1 MIADLHVHTT
11 HSDGIFTPEE
21 IVDLAYEKG
30 LDAIAITDHDT
41 ISGIE
46 SAIIRSQE
54 YKNLYVIPGIEF
66 SCTYLNEEVHLLG
79 YFIDYKLSDIINVT
93 KVLKEER
100 YLRGVKIISKLN
112 SIGINISVDE
122 VKKNIKGNLIGRPH
136 IGRTL
141 IEKKYVR
148 SVEEAFNKYLGKNK
162 PAYVERFK
170 LETSE
175 AINLIHKANGLAVLA
190 HPGLIKKKNIINDLI
205 AKSIDGIEVIHSKH
219 SHKDV
224 LDSIDLADIYG
235 LFKTGGSDFHGD
247 KRNGEYILGSYYIN
261 LNHIKE
267 MKGRIHIGKL

>member
-11 HSDGIFTPEE
+11 HSDGTFTPEE
-21 IVDLAYEKG
+21 IVDLAHNKG
-30 LDAIAITDHDT
+30 LNAIAITDHDT

-46 SAIIRSQE
+46 PAIIRSQG

-66 SCTYLNEEVHLLG
+66 SCTYLNEEVHILG

-100 YLRGVKIISKLN
+100 YSRGIKIISKLN
-112 SIGINISVDE
+112 NIGINISVDE
-122 VKKNIKGNLIGRPH
+122 VKKNIKGSLIGRPH

-141 IEKKYVR
+141 IEKKYVK
-148 SVEEAFNKYLGKNK
+148 SMEEAFNKYLGKNK

-190 HPGLIKKKNIINDLI
+190 HPGLIKEKNIINDLI
-205 AKSIDGIEVIHSKH
+205 AQDIDGIEVIHSKH

-224 LDSIDLADIYG
+224 LDNIDLADAYG

-247 KRNGEYILGSYYIN
+247 KRNGEYILGSYYVN
-261 LNHIKE
+261 LNHIEE

>member
-21 IVDLAYEKG
+21 VVDLAYNKG
-30 LDAIAITDHDT
+30 LNAIAITDHDT

-46 SAIIRSQE
+46 PAIIRSQK

-79 YFIDYKLSDIINVT
+79 YFIDYRLSDIINVT

-112 SIGINISVDE
+112 DIGINISVDE
-122 VKKNIKGNLIGRPH
+122 VKKNIKGSLIGRPH

-141 IEKKYVR
+141 IEKKYVS

-170 LETSE
+170 LEISE
-175 AINLIHKANGLAVLA
+175 TINLIHKANGLAVLA
-190 HPGLIKKKNIINDLI
+190 HPGLIKEKNIINDLI
-205 AKSIDGIEVIHSKH
+205 AKGIDGIEVIHSKH

-224 LDSIDLADIYG
+224 LDNIDLADAYG

-261 LNHIKE
+261 LNHIEE